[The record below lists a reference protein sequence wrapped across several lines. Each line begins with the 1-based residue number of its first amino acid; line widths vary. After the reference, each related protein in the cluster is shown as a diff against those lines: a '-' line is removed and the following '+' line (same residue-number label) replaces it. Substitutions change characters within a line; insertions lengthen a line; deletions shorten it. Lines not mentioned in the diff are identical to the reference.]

1 MIAIRDRFGIK
12 PLFYAVVN
20 GDVFFASE
28 IKAML
33 ALGVPARWDLEGA
46 TSGFSKSHEQTEF
59 AGISTVKGSNLHL
72 THKNT
77 IHS

>member
-12 PLFYAVVN
+12 PLFCAVVN
-20 GDVFFASE
+20 GDAFFASE

-59 AGISTVKGSNLHL
+59 AGISTEKGSNLHL